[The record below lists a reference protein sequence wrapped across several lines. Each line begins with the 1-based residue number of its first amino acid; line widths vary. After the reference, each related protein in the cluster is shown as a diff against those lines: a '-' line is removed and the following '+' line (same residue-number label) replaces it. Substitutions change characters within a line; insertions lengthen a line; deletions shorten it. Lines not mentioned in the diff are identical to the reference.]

1 MPIGG
6 VKEGLRPIVAIIQ
19 ARMSSTRLP
28 GKVMKEICGHPVL
41 FHVVNRLR
49 SSSLIDRIMVAT
61 TVEPSDGVIERW
73 CGENNVECHRGSL
86 NDVLE
91 RYYEAALKAGAATI
105 VRITADCPLIDPEI
119 VDTVI
124 EKFAEGGWDHAGTEA
139 TYPDGL
145 DTEVFGFRAL
155 EKAHR
160 EARLASEREHVTPY
174 IWKNRDIFRV
184 VAVRNA
190 VDLSYMRWTV
200 DDERDFTLV
209 TRIFEGFGCADRVLH
224 MGEIVEFLDRNPELL
239 SINSS
244 TMRNEGYAKSLR
256 EDKTVR

>member
-1 MPIGG
+1 MLVSGI
-6 VKEGLRPIVAIIQ
+6 KEGLRPIVAIIQ
-19 ARMSSTRLP
+19 ARMGSTRLP

-41 FHVVNRLR
+41 YHVVNRLR
-49 SSSLIDRIMVAT
+49 ASRLIDRIMVAT

-91 RYYEAALKAGAATI
+91 RYHEAAKKAGAATI

-119 VDTVI
+119 VDKVI
-124 EKFAEGGWDHAGTEA
+124 EKFAEGGWDHAGTTA

-145 DTEVFGFRAL
+145 DTEVFSRRAL
-155 EKAHR
+155 ERAHR

-174 IWKNRDIFRV
+174 IWKNKDVFRV
-184 VAVRNA
+184 VGVRNA
-190 VDLSYMRWTV
+190 VDLSRMRWTV
-200 DDERDFTLV
+200 DDEKDFTLV
-209 TRIFEGFGCADRVLH
+209 TRIFEGFNCADRVFH
-224 MGEIVEFLDRNPELL
+224 MGEIVEFLDRNQELL
-239 SINSS
+239 SINST

-256 EDKTVR
+256 EDKTVG